1 LRRDA
6 AGLDR
11 ALQDAGLKT
20 SNNGL
25 QFQLRDQSGDQ
36 QQQQGGNSANTARLV
51 VQDESIP
58 TAAIARDYGRL
69 AGNSSGVDIH
79 V

>member
-6 AGLDR
+6 SGLDR

-25 QFQLRDQSGDQ
+25 QFQLRDQSNN
-36 QQQQGGNSANTARLV
+36 QQQGGGSSHTARIV
-51 VQDESIP
+51 VQDEAVPSP
-58 TAAIARDYGRL
+58 AIARDYGRL
-69 AGNSSGVDIH
+69 IGNSGGVDIH